1 MRTDQNESSLFTVD
15 LAIAVLGIVMIL
27 SSIMHT
33 SYHLMHAQCN
43 KVLRCV
49 IKLEVIAKRLLMS
62 GCIVAKEL
70 HFSLKKKCSF
80 NPDPGFGLPFVTAK
94 NSLLC
99 VLLDQFKKKKP
110 RNESRISLLSCF

>member
-70 HFSLKKKCSF
+70 HFILKKKKKCSF

-94 NSLLC
+94 KNSLLC
-99 VLLDQFKKKKP
+99 VLLDQFKKKKAKK
-110 RNESRISLLSCF
+110 